1 MGREIVYAIQDICS
15 STSKVKYTQIME
27 LDRKI
32 TDLGTPAHLRAP
44 SEGSSLETDGPMLIM
59 QRIVPVVCRDA
70 RAYLF
75 LYHRDKIFAYC

>member
-1 MGREIVYAIQDICS
+1 
-15 STSKVKYTQIME
+15 ME

-75 LYHRDKIFAYC
+75 LYH